1 MSHTVRDKKR
11 LLARVRRIRGQIE
24 AAEHALERESG
35 CADVLQLLASI
46 RGATNGL
53 MGEVLE
59 EHIRSHVAA
68 SDLEPA
74 QRQEGADDVIELVRT
89 YLK

>member
-1 MSHTVRDKKR
+1 MSHTVREKR
-11 LLARVRRIRGQIE
+11 ALLARVRRIQGQFR
-24 AAEHALERESG
+24 ALERALESERE
-35 CADVLQLLASI
+35 CAEILHLIAAA

-59 EHIRSHVAA
+59 EHLRTHVPSVKGDSAIDDLVGVVRS
-68 SDLEPA
+68 
-74 QRQEGADDVIELVRT
+74 

>member
-1 MSHTVRDKKR
+1 MSHTVREKR
-11 LLARVRRIRGQIE
+11 ALLARVHRIQGQFR
-24 AAEHALERESG
+24 ALERALESERECG
-35 CADVLQLLASI
+35 EILHLIAAA

-59 EHIRSHVAA
+59 EHLRAHVP
-68 SDLEPA
+68 SI
-74 QRQEGADDVIELVRT
+74 EGESTVDELVGVVRS